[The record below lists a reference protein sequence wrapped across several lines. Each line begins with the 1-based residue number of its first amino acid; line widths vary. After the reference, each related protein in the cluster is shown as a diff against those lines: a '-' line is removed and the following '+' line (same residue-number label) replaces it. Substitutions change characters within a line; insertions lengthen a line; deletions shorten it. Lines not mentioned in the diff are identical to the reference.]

1 VTIVLAQAPSEFL
14 CKVMLCFEKKNLKL
28 FPSACRNLQFNT
40 STKCDHSRLKFDY
53 EMHQNAFGSQA
64 LPGPAGEI
72 TPKLPSWIYM
82 MGRNWKRK
90 QNKRKWQRKGA
101 KRERKG

>member
-1 VTIVLAQAPSEFL
+1 
-14 CKVMLCFEKKNLKL
+14 
-28 FPSACRNLQFNT
+28 
-40 STKCDHSRLKFDY
+40 
-53 EMHQNAFGSQA
+53 MHHNAFGSQA

-82 MGRNWKRK
+82 MGRNWKKK
-90 QNKRKWQRKGA
+90 QNKRKWQRKRA